1 MAQSDLFGQA
11 HVPDEGVSGLP
22 LVTNPGG
29 KSLVFVPGYLYKPA
43 PLDIQRLGK
52 AGPAALN
59 DTEHQFLQALI
70 RHLGAEKQVSPDQ
83 LPAAIKGEHS
93 EYFLLRNIDRAPG
106 ATRFRVGYG
115 NWFYPDFIFWIV
127 EHAQTPQMQRLCYID
142 PKGLEMGARGG
153 WLNHKLQCLIF
164 KLAEIGQAY
173 PNATLNDGSQVNLRF
188 KGAIVSTTPHA
199 QLQGDPATRAS
210 FEVFD
215 DQGKRHFPSQS
226 EFAQAGIFFAES
238 AAYLGQM
245 MQWLSRDDSVLE
257 LVMRQAAMALA
268 LPENTPASN
277 EIGAFVLCL
286 RLQHADNINAVL
298 DQLIRRCLN
307 AKSVDQAV
315 ARLQAQARKELQ
327 PCLSRKKSLKGSL
340 LGMIDDPERISDPCT
355 KWFECLWEEAS
366 LGG

>member
-1 MAQSDLFGQA
+1 MSTGDLFGQA
-11 HVPDEGVSGLP
+11 HVPMEGVAGLP
-22 LVTNPGG
+22 LITNPAGEA
-29 KSLVFVPGYLYKPA
+29 LVFVPGYLYKPT
-43 PLDIQRLGK
+43 PLDIQRIGK

-70 RHLGAEKQVSPDQ
+70 RHLGAEAQVTPDQ
-83 LPAAIKGEHS
+83 LPAAIKGEHA
-93 EYFLLRNIDRAPG
+93 EYFLLRNIDRSPG

-127 EHAQTPQMQRLCYID
+127 DHSQTPQTQRLCYID

-153 WLNHKLQCLIF
+153 WLNHKLQCLIY
-164 KLAEIGQAY
+164 KLAEIGQAH
-173 PNATLNDGSQVNLRF
+173 PTATLNDGSQVNLRF

-238 AAYLGQM
+238 SSYIAQM
-245 MQWLSRDDSVLE
+245 MQWLSRDDTVLE
-257 LVMRQAAMALA
+257 QVMRQAATVFA
-268 LPENTPASN
+268 LPERAAPTD
-277 EIGAFVLCL
+277 EIGAFALSL
-286 RLQHADNINAVL
+286 RLHHADNINAVL
-298 DQLIRRCLN
+298 DLLIRHCLN
-307 AKSVDQAV
+307 AKSVDQAL

-355 KWFECLWEEAS
+355 KWFECLREEAR
-366 LGG
+366 LGE